1 MGGDRHQ
8 KTIKSHNMNK
18 LIRNAFIKN
27 HGGVPKL
34 SGSFSQEDSIGL
46 ATTTKKKPR
55 GSVGRGGRIS
65 LVWGLGVTPWPG
77 DTDPRWP

>member
-8 KTIKSHNMNK
+8 RTIKSHNVDK

-27 HGGVPKL
+27 HDGVPKC

-55 GSVGRGGRIS
+55 GSAGRGGRIS
-65 LVWGLGVTPWPG
+65 LVRGLGATPWPG

>member
-8 KTIKSHNMNK
+8 RTIKSHNVGK

-27 HGGVPKL
+27 HDGVPKR

-46 ATTTKKKPR
+46 ASITRKKKKR
-55 GSVGRGGRIS
+55 FSRQGR
-65 LVWGLGVTPWPG
+65 
-77 DTDPRWP
+77 